1 MKIINNNSP
10 PPPAKRGLMSI
21 KRVHV
26 PIRQT
31 SAVLFWA
38 AQCLVSGMGSELK
51 QHGTCLQKEQETQ
64 GQDN

>member
-1 MKIINNNSP
+1 
-10 PPPAKRGLMSI
+10 MSI